1 MSNRIKF
8 IIYYSKSIQTQY
20 NNTVLSLSN
29 DIIEISNIQ
38 FKDLLYKTIISSK
51 YINKNSRL
59 KIIIT

>member
-1 MSNRIKF
+1 MSNRTKF